1 MITSHRQSIILLA
14 LLLFCFAV
22 PAIAQQAAG
31 IDLAINKTG
40 PVKVNAGDDVAY
52 TLVVTNPIDRA
63 VQAAITDTLPAGW
76 NVISINSPSGNCSG
90 AGTGTATCH
99 NVDLPGSGNQGPS
112 TTQITVMVHVPFRC
126 QPTVLTNTAT
136 VTAESNAQSGP
147 IPDPNPTNNISSLNI
162 AVTQPNLGPGSC
174 VPSNSAINSTK
185 PGSILFAGLY
195 ASGAISGDPQNNTRV
210 NLTNV
215 HPNLGVAV
223 HLFFVDGDSCSIADT
238 FICLTPNQ
246 TTSFFMSDLDPG
258 VQGYMMAIAVDGPP
272 GTAGGTNTGCPIS
285 FNYLIGNANIKFT
298 GSPRRDLDLESES
311 VASEFGS
318 PVPTCDP
325 NKPFAELYFDGS
337 PRGYNQLPRVLA
349 VSSIPSRAD
358 GNDTMLMIARVD
370 GNWGTGIQPIGAVT
384 GLLYDD
390 AETAFSFSFNVG
402 ACLLRSSL
410 SNNFPRTA
418 PRFETVIPAGR
429 SGWMKFWAANENAA
443 IIGAVHN
450 RNDNSQTAPGA
461 FEGGRNLHVLRL
473 LPSAVITVP
482 VFPPS
487 C

>member
-1 MITSHRQSIILLA
+1 MNTSHRQNIFLSV
-14 LLLFCFAV
+14 LFLIFSTITA
-22 PAIAQQAAG
+22 AAQIASG
-31 IDLAINKTG
+31 IDLSISKTG

-52 TLVVTNPIDRA
+52 NLVITNPSDRS
-63 VQAAITDTLPAGW
+63 VQATISDTLPAGW

-90 AGTGTATCH
+90 VGTGVATCQ
-99 NVDLPGSGNQGPS
+99 NVGLPGIGAV
-112 TTQITVMVHVPFRC
+112 QITVMVHVPFRC
-126 QPTVLTNTAT
+126 QPPLLTNTASI
-136 VTAESNAQSGP
+136 TAISDVQSAP
-147 IPDPNPTNNISSLNI
+147 LNDPNPGNNTSTLDI

-174 VPSNSAINSTK
+174 VPSGSAINATK
-185 PGSILFAGLY
+185 PGSILFAGLFT
-195 ASGAISGDPQNNTRV
+195 SGAISGDPQNNTRV
-210 NLTNV
+210 NLTNI

-223 HLFFVDGDSCSIADT
+223 HLFFVDGATCSVADA

-272 GTAGGTNTGCPIS
+272 GTAGGNNTGCPIS

-337 PRGYNQLPRVLA
+337 PRGYNRLPRVLA
-349 VSSIPSRAD
+349 ASSIPSRAD

-390 AETAFSFSFNVG
+390 AENTFSFSFNVG

-418 PRFETVIPAGR
+418 PRFEQVIPAGR

-443 IIGAVHN
+443 IIGAIHN

-461 FEGGRNLHVLRL
+461 FEGGRKLHVMRL